1 MKKKIL
7 IIAPLLVVVA
17 AVIAAKIWFF
27 PSVKDD
33 YFAMDLRSLR
43 SARAGLIVV
52 RPTRFSFLKDKGV
65 LSAEAPFASD
75 HHIWQMGRNVPLRD
89 VIAAGYNWDSL
100 RIVLPADVPTNRY
113 DYLMTGT
120 SKQSAEFQTAIRR
133 KLGYVAEKE
142 SRNTDVLALKFT
154 NPALPGLTVS
164 RADEKRGIHLQ
175 KEKLYFSQI
184 PMQTMIEIFGPFL
197 ELPAVDKTDTNH
209 YTFTIDWNTKMDET
223 YIEGKMTRAQV
234 EQILGTI
241 GLKFERDTAP
251 MEMLVV
257 KKAD

>member
-7 IIAPLLVVVA
+7 IIAPVLVVA
-17 AVIAAKIWFF
+17 IAIAVKLFFF
-27 PSVKDD
+27 PAVKDD
-33 YFAMDLRSLR
+33 YFAFDLRSLR
-43 SARAGLIVV
+43 SARAGLIVL
-52 RPTRFSFLKDKGV
+52 RPTRFPFLKEKGI
-65 LSAEAPFASD
+65 LRAEAPSSSD
-75 HHIWQMGRNVPLRD
+75 HHLWQMGRNVPLRD
-89 VIAAGYNWDSL
+89 VIAAGYESDPL
-100 RIVLPADVPTNRY
+100 RIVMPPDATTNHF

-120 SKQSAEFQTAIRR
+120 SNQLVVFQTLIRR
-133 KLGYVAEKE
+133 KLGYVANKE
-142 SRNTDVLALKFT
+142 SRNTDVLALKIA
-154 NPALPGLTVS
+154 NPALGLTVS
-164 RADEKRGIHLQ
+164 RPDEKRGIHLQ

-184 PMQTMIEIFGPFL
+184 PLQTMIEIFGPFL

-234 EQILGTI
+234 EQIFGTI